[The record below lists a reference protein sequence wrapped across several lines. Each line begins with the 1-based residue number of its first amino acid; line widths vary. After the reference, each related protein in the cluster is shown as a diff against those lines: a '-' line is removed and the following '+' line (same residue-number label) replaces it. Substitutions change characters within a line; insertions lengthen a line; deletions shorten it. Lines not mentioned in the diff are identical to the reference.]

1 MTLSDGNTFNICDG
15 KPLINDIDNG
25 GMEIISTDLQHIL
38 QSKHLLG
45 NYGYE
50 FFYI

>member
-1 MTLSDGNTFNICDG
+1 MTLKDGNTFNICDG
-15 KPLINDIDNG
+15 KTLINDIDDG

-38 QSKHLLG
+38 QSKHLVG